1 MVAYEVDPAHVIGD
15 VAALRSQF
23 EATHDLAVQKVVTR
37 LDGHAREWIA
47 RSSFLCLGTQNAA
60 GKADVS
66 PRGDPRGFVQVL
78 DDQTLAIPDRPGNN
92 RLDSLENILSNPQVG
107 LLFIIPGFDETLRV
121 NGTATLSTDPD
132 LLAGMAVNGRV
143 PKLAIVVRIETLF
156 IHCAKAFRRGQMWD
170 PAQFQDRKEMPSLV
184 QIVLEQTTGAP
195 SDPEAMRALDERL
208 ETSYKTTM
216 Y

>member
-1 MVAYEVDPAHVIGD
+1 MAAYEVDPAHVITD
-15 VAALRSQF
+15 VAALRSRF
-23 EATHDLAVQKVVTR
+23 EATHELALQKVLTR
-37 LDGHAREWIA
+37 LDPHARAWIA
-47 RSSFLCLGTQNAA
+47 RSSFVCLGTQNAA

-66 PRGDPRGFVQVL
+66 PRGDPNGFVQVL

-92 RLDSLENILSNPQVG
+92 RLDSLENILSNPQIG

-121 NGTATLSTDPD
+121 NGTATLTTDPD
-132 LLAGMAVNGRV
+132 LLAQMAVNGRV

-156 IHCAKAFRRGQMWD
+156 IHCAKAFRRGHMWD

-195 SDPEAMRALDERL
+195 SDPDVMRELDEGL
-208 ETSYKTTM
+208 ETAYKTTM